1 MHQCLA
7 SHSDHADARAPSGAQ
22 RCRRRLKGGAARPD
36 VVDQNH
42 TTRQRDTRPYREDAI
57 HHPSPLSTTERV
69 QRRYRPG
76 ALKERRKRA
85 RQRTR
90 CCGGNQRRMIEA
102 AIAEACGVGRNRHQC
117 RVTAELFL
125 HGTDRTLQADS
136 KRLS

>member
-7 SHSDHADARAPSGAQ
+7 SHSDHADARASSGAQ
-22 RCRRRLKGGAARPD
+22 GYGRRLKGGTARPD

-57 HHPSPLSTTERV
+57 HHPSPLSATERM
-69 QRRYRPG
+69 QRWHRPR
-76 ALKERRKRA
+76 ALEERRKRA

-102 AIAEACGVGRNRHQC
+102 SIAQARWVGGNRHKGC
-117 RVTAELFL
+117 VTTEILL
-125 HGTDRTLQADS
+125 HGPNRAL
-136 KRLS
+136 